1 MQNIRNKLNVKERKT
16 KCGNLLPY
24 LIWFYLRKVIK
35 FEHPCILN
43 ECKVK
48 DKAYFSLSHEV
59 DICRDDV
66 NVG

>member
-1 MQNIRNKLNVKERKT
+1 MRKFAF
-16 KCGNLLPY
+16 LLIMV
-24 LIWFYLRKVIK
+24 LFRRSNK